1 MVCSLKQRSGCNK
14 TNNKSGKSENI
25 EKKDLDI
32 LNEKTIYLK
41 SKSKEFEKNLD
52 LSNIVDINENNV
64 EIMVNT
70 SNYHHNFLKNFL
82 ALFEIVRLSNRPVFR
97 CSVPMP
103 KRRETEHIF

>member
-70 SNYHHNFLKNFL
+70 SNYHHNFLKNLDEKDIMIDKGMSKFSISSRGCQ
-82 ALFEIVRLSNRPVFR
+82 IVIDF
-97 CSVPMP
+97 
-103 KRRETEHIF
+103 